1 MEGSCEIELKE
12 GVTPVELKIKAACKQ
27 DTTAGLK
34 PIIPQIFHRNSL
46 FWDRI
51 VGLPTIWVCILI
63 LLVYKPDKNVMGF
76 ATFSFSRRH
85 KQKLKK

>member
-1 MEGSCEIELKE
+1 MEGSCEIDLKE

-34 PIIPQIFHRNSL
+34 PIIPQIIHRNSL
-46 FWDRI
+46 FWNTN

-63 LLVYKPDKNVMGF
+63 LLVYEPDKNARVLLHSP
-76 ATFSFSRRH
+76 FSADIS
-85 KQKLKK
+85 KNK